1 MGGGTFW
8 PMSTDE
14 PTPNRDLAEDEPDL
28 PDDAELEALAP
39 DLPPLD
45 TDPMA
50 PMNPVPPG
58 PESAV
63 SPLAE
68 SGAPS
73 DTSLAEMADAVEEGR
88 LPE

>member
-1 MGGGTFW
+1 
-8 PMSTDE
+8 MSVPE
-14 PTPNRDLAEDEPDL
+14 PPPPDRDLAEDEPDL

-39 DLPPLD
+39 DLPPLE

-63 SPLAE
+63 SPQA
-68 SGAPS
+68 GVDAPP
-73 DTSLAEMADAVEEGR
+73 DTSLAEVADAVEEGR
-88 LPE
+88 LPK

>member
-1 MGGGTFW
+1 
-8 PMSTDE
+8 MSIDE
-14 PTPNRDLAEDEPDL
+14 PPQPDHDLATDEPDL
-28 PDDAELEALAP
+28 PDDAQLEELAP
-39 DLPPLD
+39 DLPPLE

-63 SPLAE
+63 SPQA
-68 SGAPS
+68 GTGVPDDA
-73 DTSLAEMADAVEEGR
+73 SLTEMADAVEEGH

>member
-1 MGGGTFW
+1 
-8 PMSTDE
+8 MSVPE
-14 PTPNRDLAEDEPDL
+14 PPTPDRDLAEDEPDL
-28 PDDAELEALAP
+28 PDDAELEALTP
-39 DLPPLD
+39 DLPPLE

-63 SPLAE
+63 SPQPEA
-68 SGAPS
+68 GAPP
-73 DTSLAEMADAVEEGR
+73 DTSLAEVADAVEEGR